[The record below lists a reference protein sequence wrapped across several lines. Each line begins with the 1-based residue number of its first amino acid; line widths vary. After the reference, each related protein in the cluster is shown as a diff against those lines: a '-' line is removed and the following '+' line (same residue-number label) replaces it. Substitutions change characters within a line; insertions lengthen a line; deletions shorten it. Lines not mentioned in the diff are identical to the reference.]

1 MVPFQVINWAKSLN
15 VTREKRG
22 SKEFNG
28 ENVVKLMNNADSL
41 IAALPADLKQFGRT
55 LKKFNAVR
63 LSCFGKTLDADYQKK
78 MDAFEASFKR
88 LQGDINQFPKF
99 HVIIKHVPEFCA
111 RYGPL
116 GPYSEQTFESV
127 HYEFAKT
134 WGRYSRPI
142 GTSDYATQLLKAVVD
157 FNTLRI

>member
-1 MVPFQVINWAKSLN
+1 MCQFQVVNWAKSALN
-15 VTREKRG
+15 VTPEVHG

-28 ENVVKLMNNADSL
+28 ENCVKLMNNADSL
-41 IAALPADLKQFGRT
+41 IEKLPSDLKQYGRV

-63 LSCFGKTLDADYQKK
+63 LSCFGQTLDKDYQAKI
-78 MDAFEASFKR
+78 DAFEASFKR
-88 LQGDINQFPKF
+88 LKMNHFLKIHHIVQ
-99 HVIIKHVPEFCA
+99 HVPEFCA

-127 HYEFAKT
+127 HQEFAKT
-134 WGRYSRPI
+134 WGRYKRPI
-142 GTSDYATQLLKAVVD
+142 GTSDYDTFLQKAVID

>member
-1 MVPFQVINWAKSLN
+1 MN
-15 VTREKRG
+15 VTRELHG

-41 IAALPADLKQFGRT
+41 IAELPSDLKQFGRT

-63 LSCFGKTLDADYQKK
+63 LACFGQTLDDDYQKK
-78 MDAFEASFKR
+78 IDAFEAAFKK
-88 LQGDINQFPKF
+88 LPKDSMNQFPKF
-99 HVIIKHVPEFCA
+99 HVVINHVPQFCA

-127 HYEFAKT
+127 HYEFLKT
-134 WGRYSRPI
+134 WKRFLRPK
-142 GTSDYATQLLKAVVD
+142 GTSDYAVQLKKAVVD

>member
-1 MVPFQVINWAKSLN
+1 
-15 VTREKRG
+15 
-22 SKEFNG
+22 
-28 ENVVKLMNNADSL
+28 MNNADSL
-41 IAALPADLKQFGRT
+41 IAALPADFKQFGRT